1 MRLAVKVVLLVS
13 CGFFV
18 LKSAM
23 SCPFGGLASD
33 PEEQP
38 CSIAPDIMGDCLG
51 HDGSSGDPDTGDVRG
66 CELLRE
72 KLDATRTVPDELMR
86 LNAFVDLLRNMDPD
100 FYPECAAWVLSLPDG
115 VPEGMERD
123 AHWKQ
128 LLILWGQRDYEV
140 ALRFVMDPSKRKS
153 LYPGALADVVHDRA
167 DRDIEALLGELS
179 RIAEEKLIPEQMNSL
194 APLLFSRAPEQA
206 EAFHDEA
213 LFASA
218 LAHAASYLAGHDLS
232 AASEVVRDGAVD
244 NPSGAC
250 QAVLRIATEFSFSDP
265 DAGIEWIESLN
276 NSTLRQKAFERL
288 FEDMSSEAPLLCV
301 RKLLELPNSPDLNSA
316 YSVCAFRLMKIYPD
330 VAEDYICAIENE
342 QVRDVFLGVLHQRM
356 LAGVVE

>member
-1 MRLAVKVVLLVS
+1 M
-13 CGFFV
+13 
-18 LKSAM
+18 
-23 SCPFGGLASD
+23 
-33 PEEQP
+33 
-38 CSIAPDIMGDCLG
+38 
-51 HDGSSGDPDTGDVRG
+51 
-66 CELLRE
+66 
-72 KLDATRTVPDELMR
+72 
-86 LNAFVDLLRNMDPD
+86 
-100 FYPECAAWVLSLPDG
+100 
-115 VPEGMERD
+115 
-123 AHWKQ
+123 
-128 LLILWGQRDYEV
+128 
-140 ALRFVMDPSKRKS
+140 
-153 LYPGALADVVHDRA
+153 VHDRA

-356 LAGVVE
+356 LAGLVE